1 MSGNKSLMVRGRGR
15 WATVFV
21 SLALMAAACGQTDS
35 DADEQAADAA
45 PETVESEETPPST
58 EAELEA
64 VDDAA
69 PEVEDDTQAGDD
81 ESATSEVSRP
91 PGIFEQLALPAGTNT
106 LPSFG
111 GVQFDLPDASRFL
124 VEDDCFLTFEP
135 SSADLGP
142 RLAQLYIGEFG
153 ASERQGEL
161 NELRTI
167 DQWIELITNELGE
180 PPEETGET
188 RELFGQTLTGF
199 RFDDA
204 PFLGQA
210 DAIPELLVC
219 GQIDSPGFIR
229 VFPLGFEEWFVAQTE
244 DSLLVVVSGG
254 PTPEVANDVHELRDQ
269 ILPTLQRVDPPVPI
283 VRPIADPGA
292 EPTELDLVAPDLEG
306 RSRTLTYPALG
317 GVRFAVDET
326 HDVWH
331 YGDGIA
337 IDPVGAGSNAST
349 GIAALALFT
358 QAADGSEL
366 STVEQVLD
374 TLSLVPELSVQPN
387 GHFVDLFDRQLTG
400 YTVEL
405 TSVPEFSV
413 SLPDDALRLLDATRR
428 GALRFF
434 SFTPQRTQ
442 MYLAETP
449 AGVLYAAFD
458 VNPYAEVPVTQD
470 AFATLLATAELTG
483 PGLDQPLPEG
493 SILGGAE
500 PPPAPAEIV
509 EDSPPPLFVSFQQP
523 EDGRHQIHNFGI
535 PISADVT
542 GWFLQPN
549 APGSV
554 VFVGAGISRG
564 PGDRGVVFLAG
575 LQPHIVPQAGGPSVA
590 GDPVDLSD
598 IESFLANPPDNL
610 DVSNVSQ
617 TDIGGFDA
625 FRFDVRVAEGA
636 TCAQDDPCEYA
647 FETAWNWPAT
657 VSINAANE
665 HRIWWIPDH
674 PAGPSM
680 IHATDI
686 SSEFIEIATG
696 FVDSIEAVG

>member
-1 MSGNKSLMVRGRGR
+1 
-15 WATVFV
+15 
-21 SLALMAAACGQTDS
+21 MAAACGQTDS

-81 ESATSEVSRP
+81 ESATSAVSRP
-91 PGIFEQLALPAGTNT
+91 PGTFEQLALPAGTNT

>member
-1 MSGNKSLMVRGRGR
+1 
-15 WATVFV
+15 
-21 SLALMAAACGQTDS
+21 MAAACGQTDS

-81 ESATSEVSRP
+81 ESTTSEVSRP

>member
-1 MSGNKSLMVRGRGR
+1 MYK
-15 WATVFV
+15 
-21 SLALMAAACGQTDS
+21 
-35 DADEQAADAA
+35 
-45 PETVESEETPPST
+45 
-58 EAELEA
+58 
-64 VDDAA
+64 
-69 PEVEDDTQAGDD
+69 
-81 ESATSEVSRP
+81 
-91 PGIFEQLALPAGTNT
+91 
-106 LPSFG
+106 
-111 GVQFDLPDASRFL
+111 
-124 VEDDCFLTFEP
+124 
-135 SSADLGP
+135 
-142 RLAQLYIGEFG
+142 
-153 ASERQGEL
+153 RQ
-161 NELRTI
+161 
-167 DQWIELITNELGE
+167 
-180 PPEETGET
+180 
-188 RELFGQTLTGF
+188 
-199 RFDDA
+199 
-204 PFLGQA
+204 
-210 DAIPELLVC
+210 
-219 GQIDSPGFIR
+219 
-229 VFPLGFEEWFVAQTE
+229 
-244 DSLLVVVSGG
+244 
-254 PTPEVANDVHELRDQ
+254 
-269 ILPTLQRVDPPVPI
+269 
-283 VRPIADPGA
+283 
-292 EPTELDLVAPDLEG
+292 
-306 RSRTLTYPALG
+306 
-317 GVRFAVDET
+317 
-326 HDVWH
+326 
-331 YGDGIA
+331 
-337 IDPVGAGSNAST
+337 
-349 GIAALALFT
+349 
-358 QAADGSEL
+358 
-366 STVEQVLD
+366 
-374 TLSLVPELSVQPN
+374 
-387 GHFVDLFDRQLTG
+387 
-400 YTVEL
+400 
-405 TSVPEFSV
+405 
-413 SLPDDALRLLDATRR
+413 
-428 GALRFF
+428 
-434 SFTPQRTQ
+434 
-442 MYLAETP
+442 
-449 AGVLYAAFD
+449 
-458 VNPYAEVPVTQD
+458 PVTQD

>member
-1 MSGNKSLMVRGRGR
+1 MSGNKSLMVRGRSR
-15 WATVFV
+15 WAAVFV
-21 SLALMAAACGQTDS
+21 SLALLAAACGQTDS

-69 PEVEDDTQAGDD
+69 PEAEDDTQAGDG

-229 VFPLGFEEWFVAQTE
+229 VFPLGFEEWFVAETE

-283 VRPIADPGA
+283 VRPIADPDA
-292 EPTELDLVAPDLEG
+292 EPTELDLVAPDLER
-306 RSRTLTYPALG
+306 RSRTLTYPALA

-509 EDSPPPLFVSFQQP
+509 EDGPPPLFVSFQQP

-598 IESFLANPPDNL
+598 IETFLANPPDNL

-625 FRFDVRVAEGA
+625 FRFDVRVVEGA